1 MLFRALPDKFKL
13 SGSEKDAIRVFARTL
28 SDRITARRPF
38 TCVISHDRELRR
50 LNRMFRR
57 RDYATDVLSFP
68 AMPDAPQAELGEI
81 VISTERAT
89 AQARDFGHE
98 RIEEMRILML
108 HGILH
113 LAGMDHERDNGEM
126 ARAEAHWRA
135 KLGLPDNLIARGA
148 SARAA
153 RRKRRV

>member
-50 LNRMFRR
+50 LNRIFRR

-68 AMPDAPQAELGEI
+68 ALPDSPQAELGEI

-89 AQARDFGHE
+89 AQARDFGHH
-98 RIEEMRILML
+98 RIEELRILML

-126 ARAEAHWRA
+126 ARVEAHWRA
-135 KLGLPDNLIARGA
+135 KLGLP
-148 SARAA
+148 AA
-153 RRKRRV
+153 LTERVERKRKQRA

>member
-1 MLFRALPDKFKL
+1 VLFRALPDKFKL

-28 SDRITARRPF
+28 SDRVTTRRPF

-50 LNRMFRR
+50 LNRIFRR
-57 RDYATDVLSFP
+57 RDYTTDVLSFP
-68 AMPDAPQAELGEI
+68 AAPDAAQAELGEI

-98 RIEEMRILML
+98 RIQEMRILML

-113 LAGMDHERDNGEM
+113 LSGMDHERDNGEM
-126 ARAEAHWRA
+126 ARLEAHWRA
-135 KLGLPDNLIARGA
+135 KLGLPETLIL
-148 SARAA
+148 RAET
-153 RRKRRV
+153 RRAKTRMQHA